1 MKKFLPIIGIVLYF
15 GVVFMGFFFKLS
27 PVLLMI
33 ILIFN
38 LIIEIFVT
46 EQASY
51 ISKDQLVAT
60 VLCVLIILIL
70 GSIQSIAEISESSF
84 ISNMSSIEAVYL
96 YSGLLFAG
104 KIIYYAKQR

>member
-1 MKKFLPIIGIVLYF
+1 
-15 GVVFMGFFFKLS
+15 
-27 PVLLMI
+27 MI

>member
-1 MKKFLPIIGIVLYF
+1 
-15 GVVFMGFFFKLS
+15 MGFFFKLS

-60 VLCVLIILIL
+60 VLCVLVILIL

-96 YSGLLFAG
+96 YSGLLFAM
-104 KIIYYAKQR
+104 KIIHYAKQR

>member
-1 MKKFLPIIGIVLYF
+1 
-15 GVVFMGFFFKLS
+15 
-27 PVLLMI
+27 MI
-33 ILIFN
+33 ILILN

-60 VLCVLIILIL
+60 VLCVLIILTL

>member
-1 MKKFLPIIGIVLYF
+1 
-15 GVVFMGFFFKLS
+15 
-27 PVLLMI
+27 MI

-60 VLCVLIILIL
+60 VLCILIILIL

-104 KIIYYAKQR
+104 KIIYYAK

>member
-1 MKKFLPIIGIVLYF
+1 
-15 GVVFMGFFFKLS
+15 
-27 PVLLMI
+27 MI
-33 ILIFN
+33 ILILN

-60 VLCVLIILIL
+60 VLCVLVILIL
-70 GSIQSIAEISESSF
+70 GRIQSIAEISESSF

>member
-1 MKKFLPIIGIVLYF
+1 
-15 GVVFMGFFFKLS
+15 MGFFFKLS

-104 KIIYYAKQR
+104 KIIHYVKQR

>member
-1 MKKFLPIIGIVLYF
+1 
-15 GVVFMGFFFKLS
+15 MGFFFKLS

-33 ILIFN
+33 ILILN

-70 GSIQSIAEISESSF
+70 GSI
-84 ISNMSSIEAVYL
+84 
-96 YSGLLFAG
+96 
-104 KIIYYAKQR
+104 

>member
-1 MKKFLPIIGIVLYF
+1 
-15 GVVFMGFFFKLS
+15 MGFFFKLS
-27 PVLLMI
+27 SVLLMI
-33 ILIFN
+33 ILILN

-60 VLCVLIILIL
+60 VLCVLVILIL
-70 GSIQSIAEISESSF
+70 GRIQSIAEISESSF

>member
-1 MKKFLPIIGIVLYF
+1 
-15 GVVFMGFFFKLS
+15 MGFFFKLS

-33 ILIFN
+33 ILILN

-96 YSGLLFAG
+96 YSGLLFAS
-104 KIIYYAKQR
+104 KIIHYAKQR